1 MLLMLAGQIPI
12 VYSYH
17 TVDSKKLQLMIIA
30 IPNCTGV
37 TAISMQSLSLVLVR
51 NLCWSL
57 CSQKCNKRLTVL
69 HF

>member
-30 IPNCTGV
+30 IHNCTGV
-37 TAISMQSLSLVLVR
+37 TAMLVTLLSEM
-51 NLCWSL
+51 W
-57 CSQKCNKRLTVL
+57 
-69 HF
+69 